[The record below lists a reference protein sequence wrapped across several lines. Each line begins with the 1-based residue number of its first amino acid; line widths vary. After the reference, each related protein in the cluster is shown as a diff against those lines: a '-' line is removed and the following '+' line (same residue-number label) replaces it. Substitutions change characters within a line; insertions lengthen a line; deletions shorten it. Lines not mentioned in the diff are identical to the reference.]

1 MSGHASGCAG
11 ETVSEGHRTPRG
23 RGGAEESLL
32 RAATQPGVCRRVVF
46 WCRHAPQGV
55 RESPFFSADAQPGA
69 CGMSLFQSCRTQGS
83 VRERESLLRSFLP
96 SHTPGCAGESRSL
109 STVAGPRLCVRAMS
123 DGLERTVPPHSPGS
137 AGGGGGFLRA
147 TAHPRVCGRAVF
159 QCSRTPRGV
168 RKSMFERRLRQGG
181 AWEGP
186 LGVPP
191 QTLGC
196 VPAPCECS
204 RRPLLTATGGDR
216 ESTITFHRAS
226 LVMWQS

>member
-1 MSGHASGCAG
+1 MP
-11 ETVSEGHRTPRG
+11 PR
-23 RGGAEESLL
+23 
-32 RAATQPGVCRRVVF
+32 
-46 WCRHAPQGV
+46 
-55 RESPFFSADAQPGA
+55 
-69 CGMSLFQSCRTQGS
+69 
-83 VRERESLLRSFLP
+83 
-96 SHTPGCAGESRSL
+96 TPGCAGESVFQCRCTAGGMRDEPFSVL
-109 STVAGPRLCVRAMS
+109 PNTRECAGARELASFFLAVAHSGLRGRIPEFKYSRRPPAVCESYVRRAGAHGAATQS
-123 DGLERTVPPHSPGS
+123 REC
-137 AGGGGGFLRA
+137 GGGGCLRA

-159 QCSRTPRGV
+159 QRSRTPRGV